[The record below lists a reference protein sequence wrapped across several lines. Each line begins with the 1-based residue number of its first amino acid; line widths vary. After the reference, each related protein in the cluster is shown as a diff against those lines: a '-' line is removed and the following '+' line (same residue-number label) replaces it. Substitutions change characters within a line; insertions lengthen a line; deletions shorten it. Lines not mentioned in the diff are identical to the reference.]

1 MTEEVSTP
9 EEGQF
14 SGQVEEEANE
24 SEGPR
29 RWTRVLPWLILG
41 VLAAL
46 AVGYGL
52 YLSLQDTS
60 LLSTP
65 SPTRIAFMSDRDG
78 NWEIYIMDRD
88 GGNPINLTN
97 SPARD
102 GIPLHATGQDRLI
115 FASDQDG
122 ESLDVLSMDLDG
134 NIVSN
139 ITQTPDSN
147 EIPIAWSPDAGHV
160 VFASDRGG
168 ASQIFLV
175 ETSGEGLLNL
185 SERDAAQS
193 FDDWS
198 SETDQFILTTASDLG
213 PSLLITDPD
222 GSTQQN
228 LTDGS
233 YPAGGGQWSP
243 DGQKVAFMGIGP
255 EGTALDIFV
264 VDVSGGEPVNL
275 TQSPSNESFPQW
287 SPDGSK
293 IAFNSD
299 RDGNS
304 EIYVMDAD
312 GGNPMNLTNSLA
324 DDSVQGDFSWS
335 PDGAQILFHSNRDND
350 VEIYVMDADGSNQV
364 DLSNS
369 PGTDYFSIWVK

>member
-1 MTEEVSTP
+1 MTEELSTP
-9 EEGQF
+9 DD
-14 SGQVEEEANE
+14 NE
-24 SEGPR
+24 SQASEELNDTAAGPR
-29 RWTRVLPWLILG
+29 RWTRVLPWLILA

-46 AVGYGL
+46 AIGYGL
-52 YLSLQDTS
+52 YVSLQDTS

-65 SPTRIAFMSDRDG
+65 RPARIAFMSDRDG

-88 GGNPINLTN
+88 GSNTLNLTN

-102 GIPLHATGQDRLI
+102 GIPLHALGQDRLI

-122 ESLDVLSMDLDG
+122 QSLDVFSMDLDD
-134 NIVSN
+134 NSVSN

-160 VFASDRGG
+160 IFASDRGG
-168 ASQIFLV
+168 ASEIFLV
-175 ETSGEGLLNL
+175 ETSGAGLLNL

-198 SETDQFILTTASDLG
+198 AERDQLILTTASDLG
-213 PSLLITDPD
+213 PALLITDPD
-222 GSTQQN
+222 GGTQQT

-233 YPAGGGQWSP
+233 YPAGGGHWSP
-243 DGQKVAFMGIGP
+243 DGQKVAFMAIGP
-255 EGTALDIFV
+255 EGSTLDIFV
-264 VDVSGGEPVNL
+264 ADVSGGEPVNL
-275 TQSPSNESFPQW
+275 TQSPSNESFPRW

-312 GGNPMNLTNSLA
+312 GGNPMNLTNSPA
-324 DDSVQGDFSWS
+324 DESVQGDFSWS

-350 VEIYVMDADGSNQV
+350 VEIYVMDADGGNQV
-364 DLSNS
+364 NLTNS
-369 PGTDYFSIWVK
+369 PGTDYYSIWVK